1 MEPAAPHRHDHEPA
15 VIPTRRR
22 AFAFDMDGVLYR
34 GPELIP
40 GAAEAVAVVQNLGLP
55 ALFITNNSRQT
66 PLELA
71 AKLQQLGISAGPE
84 SIVSAVVATVSY
96 LHAHHPAPCRVLVL
110 GSESLAAQIG
120 EAGYDL
126 ATWDDNDA
134 PEVLVVGV
142 DFDLTYAKLQRA
154 TRAILMDGATYLAV
168 NTDGQ
173 YPTPNGPVPGAGA
186 MTAAVTAVTGQEP
199 TIVGKPSAH
208 MFQVIM
214 ERAGVTAEDLVV
226 LGDMLSADI
235 AGARAVGATSVL
247 VLTGTTTA
255 EEAAA
260 AAPDQ
265 QPDYVIDTLA
275 DLPLPEL
282 VGT

>member
-1 MEPAAPHRHDHEPA
+1 MTPHLHDREPALT
-15 VIPTRRR
+15 PTRRR

-55 ALFITNNSRQT
+55 TLFITNNSRQT
-66 PLELA
+66 PMQLA
-71 AKLQQLGISAGPE
+71 EKLQRLGISAGPE

-110 GSESLAAQIG
+110 GSDSLASQIG
-120 EAGYDL
+120 KAGYDL
-126 ATWDDNDA
+126 ATWNDDDV
-134 PEVLVVGV
+134 PEVVVVGV
-142 DFDLTYAKLQRA
+142 DFDLTYAKLQRT
-154 TRAILMDGATYLAV
+154 TRAILMDSATYLAV

-186 MTAAVTAVTGQEP
+186 MTSAVSAVTGQEP
-199 TIVGKPSAH
+199 TIVGKPSPH
-208 MFQVIM
+208 MFQVIV
-214 ERAGVTAEDLVV
+214 ERARVTAADLVV
-226 LGDMLSADI
+226 VGDMLSADI
-235 AGARAVGATSVL
+235 GGARAVGATAVL
-247 VLTGTTTA
+247 VLTGTTSA

-260 AAPDQ
+260 AIPDER
-265 QPDYVIDTLA
+265 PHYVIETLA

-282 VGT
+282 IGI